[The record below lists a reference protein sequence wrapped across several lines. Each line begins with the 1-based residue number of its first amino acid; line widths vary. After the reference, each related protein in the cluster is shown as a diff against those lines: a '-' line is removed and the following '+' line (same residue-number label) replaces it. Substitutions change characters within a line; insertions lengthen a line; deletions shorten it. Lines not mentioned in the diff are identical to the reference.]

1 MPSARNFEVVCVIL
15 GWFPEAFEQQRN
27 NSEVWEKM
35 ASSSLNIDN
44 ILIQTRC
51 CLQSE
56 GIKLWLEP
64 YYLEGIGPNDDEL
77 EVSTCLPSNFGTNL
91 RVRVILKCSAYL
103 HLEDVGEA
111 AELCVEH
118 PECVRVARYYGIT
131 VARS

>member
-1 MPSARNFEVVCVIL
+1 
-15 GWFPEAFEQQRN
+15 
-27 NSEVWEKM
+27 M

-64 YYLEGIGPNDDEL
+64 YYLEGIGPNDAEL
-77 EVSTCLPSNFGTNL
+77 EVITFFLSHFGHNL
-91 RVRVILKCSAYL
+91 RDRVILKCSTY
-103 HLEDVGEA
+103 LEDVGEA

-118 PECVRVARYYGIT
+118 PECLRVARYYGIT
-131 VARS
+131 VACS